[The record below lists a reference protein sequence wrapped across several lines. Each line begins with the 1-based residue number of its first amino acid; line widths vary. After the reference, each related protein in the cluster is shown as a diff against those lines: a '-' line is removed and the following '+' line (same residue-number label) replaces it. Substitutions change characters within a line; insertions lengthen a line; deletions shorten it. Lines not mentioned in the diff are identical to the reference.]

1 MYLKVPESSA
11 VANSQAAAVARR
23 ESRKSN
29 IPSSEHSKA
38 GKENNTSDRERQQPV
53 VPQTKLTRFNTTTA
67 SKKTKLE

>member
-29 IPSSEHSKA
+29 IPSEHSKA